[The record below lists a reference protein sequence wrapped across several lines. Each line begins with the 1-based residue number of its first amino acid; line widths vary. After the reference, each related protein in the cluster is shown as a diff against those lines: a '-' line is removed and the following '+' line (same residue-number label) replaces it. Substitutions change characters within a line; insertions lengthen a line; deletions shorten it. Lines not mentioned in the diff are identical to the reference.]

1 MKIIRWVKQTLRCI
15 PKQAHPWVRWRSRL
29 PHDAADAGVEQQRR
43 LLTQLMLD
51 RSLDKSKDAEKFVAS
66 RAQQSLWFINQFE
79 SASSAY
85 NLQIGLRLTGQL
97 NLTALERSL
106 QEIVDRHDILRT
118 KFTLDDTQLLQVV
131 APNHR
136 VSLCFRDM
144 NALPE
149 AGRHAEA
156 YQFVLREM
164 QLSFDLAQIPLFRFT
179 LIRLA
184 SDQNI
189 LNCVM
194 NHIICDGWS
203 MGLFVK
209 ELTTLYG
216 AFSTGQPSP
225 LAPLP
230 IQYCD
235 YAQWQHESLAG
246 GLLDSQIDYW
256 RKKLSGAPPLLALSP
271 GRVRPL
277 KQTFGGSTQIL
288 RLSPDLIRDLK
299 SISVKHDAT
308 LFMITLA
315 AFQSLLFRY
324 ANREDVLVG
333 VPVAGRN
340 RWETEEL
347 IGMFVNTIVLRTD
360 LSGNPRFCELLE
372 QVRTVVLEA
381 LCNSD
386 VPFVR
391 VVEELNPVRSRSYNP
406 IFQVMFAV
414 IKSAVQPDAC
424 GRLHVSPYVVSS
436 GISRFDLTIN
446 LIECADAQWLVQL
459 DYNTSL
465 FDDETMARFLGDYGS
480 ALHTV
485 AAEPDVRISNLHITA
500 SQPDQIGFIGV

>member
-1 MKIIRWVKQTLRCI
+1 VKIVRCVKQALRVI
-15 PKQAHPWVRWRSRL
+15 LKQAQPWVRWRSRL
-29 PHDAADAGVEQQRR
+29 PHYTADLKVEQQRR

-51 RSLDKSKDAEKFVAS
+51 RSLDKSKGAEKFVAS
-66 RAQQSLWFINQFE
+66 RAQRSLWFINQFD

-85 NLQIGLRLTGQL
+85 NLQIGLRLTGEL
-97 NLTALERSL
+97 NLTALERSM
-106 QEIVDRHDILRT
+106 QEIVNRHDILRT
-118 KFTLDDTQLLQVV
+118 KFTLDDDQLFQVV

-136 VSLCFRDM
+136 VSLSVRDISP
-144 NALPE
+144 LPE
-149 AGRHAEA
+149 PDRHAEA
-156 YQFVLREM
+156 YQLVLREM

-203 MGLFVK
+203 VGLFVK

-216 AFSTGQPSP
+216 ALSTGQPSP

-235 YAQWQHESLAG
+235 YAQWQHESLAS

-256 RKKLSGAPPLLALSP
+256 RRKLSGAPPLLALST
-271 GRVRPL
+271 GCVRPL
-277 KQTFGGSTQIL
+277 KQTFGGSSQIL
-288 RLSPDLIRDLK
+288 PLSQDLIRDLK
-299 SISVKHDAT
+299 SISVKHGAT

-315 AFQSLLFRY
+315 AFQSLLSHY
-324 ANREDVLVG
+324 ANRKDVLIG

-347 IGMFVNTIVLRTD
+347 IGMFVNTIVLRSD
-360 LSGNPRFCELLE
+360 LSGNPRFCELLA
-372 QVRTVVLEA
+372 QVRTVALEA

-406 IFQVMFAV
+406 VFQVMFAIV
-414 IKSAVQPDAC
+414 KAAVQPDAC
-424 GRLHVSPYVVSS
+424 GPLQVSPYVVSS
-436 GISRFDLTIN
+436 GTSRFDLTMN
-446 LIECADAQWLVQL
+446 LIECADAQWVVQL
-459 DYNTSL
+459 EYNTSL
-465 FDDETMARFLGDYGS
+465 FDHEPMTRFLGDYVS
-480 ALHTV
+480 ALHTI
-485 AAEPDVRISNLHITA
+485 AAEPDVRISNLHITVP
-500 SQPDQIGFIGV
+500 QPEQIGFMGA